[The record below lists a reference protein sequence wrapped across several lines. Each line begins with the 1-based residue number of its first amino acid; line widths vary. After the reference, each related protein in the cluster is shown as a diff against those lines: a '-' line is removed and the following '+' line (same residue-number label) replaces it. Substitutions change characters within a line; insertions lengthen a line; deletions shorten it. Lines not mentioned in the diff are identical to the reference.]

1 MVFENIDFRSIVS
14 DLESAGLYD
23 ILLPFF
29 LVFTIIFGILEKIN
43 IFGTDSHKLNI
54 IIAMVIG
61 FLMVRNDTLVRL
73 MNSFLPNVS
82 MFVIGIIAFLIILG
96 IFGVKADT
104 WGGGLLFIGV
114 IVGLIGVL
122 WSLAGAAEEE
132 GIDWLPEWMDLT
144 SADVKILAGVGAVL
158 IAIWFAVSKKKNRSM
173 GSDFLRGINSMGN
186 AFKPGGHP

>member
-1 MVFENIDFRSIVS
+1 MVFESIDFRSIIS

-29 LVFTIIFGILEKIN
+29 LVFTVIFGILEKIS
-43 IFGTDSHKLNI
+43 IFGKDSHKLNI

-82 MFVIGIIAFLIILG
+82 MFVIAIVGFLIILG

-122 WSLAGAAEEE
+122 WALSSAAEEE

-144 SADVKILAGVGAVL
+144 SSDVGILAVVGTIL
-158 IAIWFAVSKKKNRSM
+158 IAIWFIASKKNDRNM
-173 GSDFLRGINSMGN
+173 GSDFLKGINAMGN
-186 AFKPGGHP
+186 AFKPGGRP